1 MQIKTRAFVRS
12 LPCCSLK
19 MYAAVVVFVLL
30 ISGGHC
36 RPQKTSPALLGA
48 LEAVQFL
55 TTSSIEKRQTT
66 AVPAYTTCITNGLQN
81 FLASYPQDC
90 ASQFSAALGLT
101 SGGSLNQ
108 DGLIAAYRLICQP
121 RCGDPFIAFYNR
133 CNAPRDVIDSVRG
146 ACTRNSAGRPC
157 YELFG
162 NLITDLGRV
171 SANCNSQSTIACSS
185 NCQNALSTFGSNSG
199 CCINVANT
207 TALNS
212 ISSFSAFQYSLW
224 SGCGVNTP
232 GFCNLETSSLSSANA
247 PKFVKA
253 LFLLT
258 LVVMAMLLV

>member
-19 MYAAVVVFVLL
+19 MYAAVVVGLVVLL

-66 AVPAYTTCITNGLQN
+66 VPAYTTCITNGLQD
-81 FLASYPQDC
+81 FLANYPQDC

-108 DGLIAAYRLICQP
+108 DALIAAYRLICQP

-133 CNAPRDVIDSVRG
+133 CNAPRDLIDSVRG
-146 ACTRNSAGRPC
+146 ACTRNSAGRLC
-157 YELFG
+157 YELFS
-162 NLITDLGRV
+162 NLITNLG
-171 SANCNSQSTIACSS
+171 
-185 NCQNALSTFGSNSG
+185 
-199 CCINVANT
+199 
-207 TALNS
+207 
-212 ISSFSAFQYSLW
+212 
-224 SGCGVNTP
+224 
-232 GFCNLETSSLSSANA
+232 
-247 PKFVKA
+247 
-253 LFLLT
+253 
-258 LVVMAMLLV
+258 